1 MSIIFGIILNFFS
14 GFGYWGVFFLMT
26 IESSFIP
33 FPSEIVI
40 PPVAYLA
47 AQGQYNIYLVI
58 LFGILGSLLGAS
70 INYLLAISLGRK
82 MIYSLLETNLAKF
95 LLLNKEKIKKSED
108 YFLKYGSISTFIGR
122 LVPVVRQLISI
133 PAGFTKMSF
142 RSFIFYTFLG
152 SSIWVSL
159 LAVLGYQLGA
169 NSELLAQYYF
179 QIKIVLWTLAVL
191 FVFYLIV
198 KTRKK

>member
-1 MSIIFGIILNFFS
+1 MSIIFGIILSFFS

-108 YFLKYGSISTFIGR
+108 YFLKYGGISTFIGR